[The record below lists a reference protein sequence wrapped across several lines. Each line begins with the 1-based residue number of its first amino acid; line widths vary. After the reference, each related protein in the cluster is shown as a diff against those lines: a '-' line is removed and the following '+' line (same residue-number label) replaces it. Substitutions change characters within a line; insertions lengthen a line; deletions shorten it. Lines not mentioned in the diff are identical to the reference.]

1 MGKYTHIRRTRVT
14 TMTNTFDKYD
24 PAEHRATGKDVK
36 SGWELVLFVLF
47 GLVVF
52 A

>member
-1 MGKYTHIRRTRVT
+1 MPNNY
-14 TMTNTFDKYD
+14 DSYD

-36 SGWELVLFVLF
+36 SSWELVLFVLF
-47 GLVVF
+47 GLVIF